1 MSLTFHQ
8 LCPLLLVS
16 AFLLWTLPPSLQ
28 QPCDYSQGNW
38 VIDDDDDSTTFSYPL
53 YDASRDCPFIG
64 QGFDC
69 LGNGRADKDYIK
81 YRWKPSSCNLPR

>member
-8 LCPLLLVS
+8 LCLLLLAA
-16 AFLLWTLPPSLQ
+16 AFLWTLSLSLQ

-38 VIDDDDDSTTFSYPL
+38 VIVDDDSTTFSYPL
-53 YDASRDCPFIG
+53 YDASKDCPFIG

-69 LGNGRADKDYIK
+69 LGNGRTDKDYIK
-81 YRWKPSSCNLPR
+81 YRWKPSRCNLPR